1 MKSFGP
7 FRLDTV
13 NHCLWRE
20 KARLPLTPKAF
31 DVLRYLVERADR
43 LVTQEEILEAL
54 WSETYINPEGI
65 RKYILEIRKVL
76 GDQRRPPLFIETLPK
91 RGYQF
96 IARVANE
103 QTFTPSRTASKADGN
118 IVGRDA
124 ALAQLSD
131 HFEKALNGHRQ
142 VIFVTGEAG
151 IGKTTFVDAF
161 KQRAGHHLNLRV
173 ARGQCIEGFGGK
185 EAYYSMLEALG
196 SMLQNPENG
205 SLVQTLAKQAPT
217 WLAQFPSLLKADQR
231 DALQREILGSSR
243 ARMVR
248 EICEALETLTA
259 QSPLIVILE
268 DLHWV
273 DASTLDVISA
283 LARRR
288 EPAKLLLI
296 GTYRP
301 VDVALSQSPLKGL
314 KHDLLVHHLCHEIAV
329 ERLEESDVAEYL
341 ANEFADNGFP
351 SDFASLIH
359 HNSGGNALFMV
370 TIVRDIA
377 KRGLISRDLGTWNLT
392 APLQEIYRGIPETL
406 QQMLDLQFEQLSIQ
420 EQRILQ
426 SCSVAGERFSVWA
439 ASVVLEASPTSIE
452 ETCDKLAQRQQFIR
466 FAGIHK
472 AANGADSAHY
482 EFGHAL
488 HRQALYRRLSSLN
501 RSKLHLSLAKR
512 LINLCFAGKW
522 ELASEVALHF
532 EEGRDYEQATR
543 CLMLAAE
550 NAVRRFAH
558 GDSIRV
564 LQHALELTPWLA
576 ARARTELEVEIL
588 QRIGDAHYA
597 LGAISDS
604 AFAFKTAA
612 DRATECG
619 LRKAQIIALS
629 RLALPAW
636 YLDPEL
642 GNQICE
648 QAIEISRTH
657 ADPLL
662 LARTQLAAAC
672 FRLLYDTWRE
682 EDAQTCASARQTIR
696 HLSASSMPEDVL
708 YPYVRLIQGDYT
720 EALEQAEAGM
730 IAATSPAAYVLS
742 LGAKTLVLIGLGRF
756 GELLRI
762 IRSGRELAEKNGE
775 DPWVFIFREAW
786 LRALCFDF
794 EGVRRLSEII
804 MRSNAEQ
811 HASQPKTMAMIASGY
826 AELYQGRCEEA
837 LQYFARVRDPKITPK
852 FLFHWRWRMRAQ
864 LGTVEARLQA
874 GDLVNARTEVDD
886 FLQAALSTGEPNLH
900 AFAWEASARV
910 AMALKDSALALQCVE
925 SALAVLDKFDVPVVA
940 WRVHATAWD
949 VFGDAEKNEK
959 AEGHRRS
966 AKAVIMRLADSFE
979 PEEPLR
985 ASLLAAAPVQRILG
999 GLCQHNTADFCGIVL
1014 GSRNAKQAPR
1024 RGDSAHILPP

>member
-1 MKSFGP
+1 
-7 FRLDTV
+7 
-13 NHCLWRE
+13 
-20 KARLPLTPKAF
+20 
-31 DVLRYLVERADR
+31 
-43 LVTQEEILEAL
+43 
-54 WSETYINPEGI
+54 
-65 RKYILEIRKVL
+65 
-76 GDQRRPPLFIETLPK
+76 
-91 RGYQF
+91 
-96 IARVANE
+96 
-103 QTFTPSRTASKADGN
+103 
-118 IVGRDA
+118 
-124 ALAQLSD
+124 
-131 HFEKALNGHRQ
+131 
-142 VIFVTGEAG
+142 
-151 IGKTTFVDAF
+151 
-161 KQRAGHHLNLRV
+161 
-173 ARGQCIEGFGGK
+173 
-185 EAYYSMLEALG
+185 
-196 SMLQNPENG
+196 
-205 SLVQTLAKQAPT
+205 
-217 WLAQFPSLLKADQR
+217 
-231 DALQREILGSSR
+231 
-243 ARMVR
+243 
-248 EICEALETLTA
+248 
-259 QSPLIVILE
+259 
-268 DLHWV
+268 
-273 DASTLDVISA
+273 
-283 LARRR
+283 
-288 EPAKLLLI
+288 
-296 GTYRP
+296 
-301 VDVALSQSPLKGL
+301 
-314 KHDLLVHHLCHEIAV
+314 
-329 ERLEESDVAEYL
+329 
-341 ANEFADNGFP
+341 
-351 SDFASLIH
+351 
-359 HNSGGNALFMV
+359 
-370 TIVRDIA
+370 
-377 KRGLISRDLGTWNLT
+377 
-392 APLQEIYRGIPETL
+392 
-406 QQMLDLQFEQLSIQ
+406 MLDLQFEQLSIRRAAHPT
-420 EQRILQ
+420 ELQRCWGTVFRLGRRGR
-426 SCSVAGERFSVWA
+426 AGGISNVSRGD
-439 ASVVLEASPTSIE
+439 LRQ
-452 ETCDKLAQRQQFIR
+452 TCTTTAVHTIS
-466 FAGIHK
+466 GIHE
-472 AANGADSAHY
+472 AADGADSAHY

-501 RSKLHLSLAKR
+501 RSKLHRSLGEAAHR
-512 LINLCFAGKW
+512 SRFAGKR

-532 EEGRDYEQATR
+532 EEGRDYEQAAH

-550 NAVRRFAH
+550 NAARRFAH

-576 ARARTELEVEIL
+576 PRARTELEVEIL

-657 ADPLL
+657 PDQLL

-708 YPYVRLIQGDYT
+708 YPYVQLIQGDYT

-730 IAATSPAAYVLS
+730 IAATSPAAYLLS

-786 LRALCFDF
+786 LRSLCFDF

-900 AFAWEASARV
+900 AFAGKRARESLWLKRIATSHFSV
-910 AMALKDSALALQCVE
+910 SRAHWQFSINLMSLWSLGGSMLPPGMCSGTQRRMKRPKDIAEALK
-925 SALAVLDKFDVPVVA
+925 
-940 WRVHATAWD
+940 R
-949 VFGDAEKNEK
+949 
-959 AEGHRRS
+959 
-966 AKAVIMRLADSFE
+966 
-979 PEEPLR
+979 
-985 ASLLAAAPVQRILG
+985 
-999 GLCQHNTADFCGIVL
+999 
-1014 GSRNAKQAPR
+1014 
-1024 RGDSAHILPP
+1024 